1 MDVAKEMKHLH
12 ELARR
17 DPTKRFTHL
26 WGAMSSESWLTQAW
40 EEIRRNRGS
49 MTPGI
54 NQRTA
59 AHITP
64 DDIAQ
69 LSRDLRAHT
78 YKPQPVRRTYIP
90 KSNGKRRPIGISTI
104 EDRLV
109 QQALRM
115 VLEPIF
121 EADFLNCSHGFR
133 QKRSTHTALR
143 DVVRMYARTSWI
155 IEGDIVGCYDNIPHD
170 GLMRAVK
177 RRIADQ
183 EVLTLI
189 KRFLKAG
196 YMEDWNFHK
205 TYSGVPQGGIISPLL
220 CNVFLHQLDEYLIN
234 TLKANE
240 KQTGKEA
247 TQRRS
252 SDYRRVENR
261 IQCLRRK
268 LHGNPY
274 RSERRVLISALQ
286 DAEKELKHTPVYDK
300 DKRHKSKLGYIRYAD
315 DFLIL
320 VNGSKQEA
328 KDYKEEVNKH
338 LLRYGLE
345 LSEEKTNITHWS
357 QPYTFLGYEIQ
368 GRLKARGNLIS
379 AVLRIPAES
388 ERRIRGEIRKTARYH
403 HIPELDAMLRI
414 SSMYRGWCQYY
425 QYARGPQATF
435 SRLGHKVWWYYAH
448 LLARKAR
455 SSIRKTVVRARKA
468 GRLKVVERKG
478 RKRETF
484 TFASGKRE
492 YILDIFPPQ
501 TRSIHLVETGDW
513 KVDLKPVLVPN
524 WQNGRSTLTRLTA
537 LNRSGGL
544 CERCGKNPA
553 SRVHHKATMK
563 SKKTLLAK
571 IQSDKDQSETAP
583 ILCEECHLE
592 AHHGRWWS

>member
-205 TYSGVPQGGIISPLL
+205 TYSGVPQGGIS
-220 CNVFLHQLDEYLIN
+220 
-234 TLKANE
+234 A
-240 KQTGKEA
+240 
-247 TQRRS
+247 RRS
-252 SDYRRVENR
+252 VS
-261 IQCLRRK
+261 
-268 LHGNPY
+268 
-274 RSERRVLISALQ
+274 
-286 DAEKELKHTPVYDK
+286 
-300 DKRHKSKLGYIRYAD
+300 
-315 DFLIL
+315 
-320 VNGSKQEA
+320 
-328 KDYKEEVNKH
+328 
-338 LLRYGLE
+338 
-345 LSEEKTNITHWS
+345 W
-357 QPYTFLGYEIQ
+357 
-368 GRLKARGNLIS
+368 
-379 AVLRIPAES
+379 
-388 ERRIRGEIRKTARYH
+388 
-403 HIPELDAMLRI
+403 
-414 SSMYRGWCQYY
+414 
-425 QYARGPQATF
+425 
-435 SRLGHKVWWYYAH
+435 
-448 LLARKAR
+448 
-455 SSIRKTVVRARKA
+455 
-468 GRLKVVERKG
+468 
-478 RKRETF
+478 
-484 TFASGKRE
+484 
-492 YILDIFPPQ
+492 
-501 TRSIHLVETGDW
+501 
-513 KVDLKPVLVPN
+513 
-524 WQNGRSTLTRLTA
+524 
-537 LNRSGGL
+537 
-544 CERCGKNPA
+544 
-553 SRVHHKATMK
+553 
-563 SKKTLLAK
+563 
-571 IQSDKDQSETAP
+571 
-583 ILCEECHLE
+583 
-592 AHHGRWWS
+592 